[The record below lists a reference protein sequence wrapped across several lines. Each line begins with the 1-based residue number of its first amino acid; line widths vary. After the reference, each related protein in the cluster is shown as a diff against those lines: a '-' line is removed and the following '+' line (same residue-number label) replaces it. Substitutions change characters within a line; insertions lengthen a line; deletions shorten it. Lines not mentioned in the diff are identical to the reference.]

1 MRLRWV
7 AGVAAGAVVL
17 LLAARST
24 RARGLAE
31 VAEAAGGGPTAD
43 GPGTEA
49 GVGGPAGRRGDGLGA
64 AVPDGSSAG
73 NGLDAAIGPNDAADR
88 PDDAVGADLSAQVS
102 WIGDPSG
109 ASGGSHT
116 SGIAVADAVPAPIW
130 LLVDYV
136 QSGTPLP
143 ECLLHEAV
151 ADGVV
156 VNGPCE
162 ARVWRDGDG
171 WVVEVCDPQS
181 CEQSDPVPVG
191 LRSGPTVELKRGQRT
206 RCAARAWAW
215 PEGG

>member
-17 LLAARST
+17 LVAARST
-24 RARGLAE
+24 RARGLAD
-31 VAEAAGGGPTAD
+31 VDEAAGGGPTTD

-64 AVPDGSSAG
+64 AGPDGSGAG
-73 NGLDAAIGPNDAADR
+73 SGLDAAIGPNDAAGG
-88 PDDAVGADLSAQVS
+88 PDDAVGGDLSAQVS
-102 WIGDPSG
+102 WVGDPSG
-109 ASGGSHT
+109 ASGLSH
-116 SGIAVADAVPAPIW
+116 SAGVAVADAVPAPIW

-162 ARVWRDGDG
+162 ARVWRDGEG

-181 CEQSDPVPVG
+181 CEQSDPGPVG

-206 RCAARAWAW
+206 RCAARAWGW